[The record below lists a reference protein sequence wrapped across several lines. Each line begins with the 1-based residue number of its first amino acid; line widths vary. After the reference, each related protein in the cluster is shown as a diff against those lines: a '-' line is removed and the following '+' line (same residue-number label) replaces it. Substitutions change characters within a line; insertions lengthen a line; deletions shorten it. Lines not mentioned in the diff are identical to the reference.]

1 MLHQIGAGVLG
12 PVFRAYQ
19 PDPGRLVAVKQ
30 FRLDI
35 PPDSA
40 HRFVAALDRLIAADL
55 THSGIAAPLAA
66 GLESFTPYLAQD
78 FVAADSF
85 DVVMRDH
92 GAAPVAE
99 VLRVA
104 TQLAGALD
112 FAAAVQVYHGAL
124 HPRDVLVSAD
134 DTRLT
139 GLGIAQALEGIGLTA
154 PVRRPYAAPERVAG
168 QAWDR
173 RADVF
178 SVAALVYEM
187 LFGRRVAGIG
197 DAAAESITA
206 VDGVDADALRALFT
220 RALAERPEA
229 RFETVLSF
237 AEALHE
243 VLSTATQPV
252 RQSRTRRKRDTH
264 APQTRRSAPPSLPLD
279 ADLPLHD
286 SAGPTP
292 DPASVVLAAE
302 PATTPA
308 AMVEPSAVPLSR
320 AVAPVADADV
330 DLRAA
335 PDQAPEVDAVADVDL
350 TAADMRRFA
359 DVDVPAPESGPVRRE
374 KAAEVADDASEVA
387 LPLRPL
393 DAVEVHEAP
402 SFGSVALEQSRSAVW
417 PIVLALVVGL
427 SVGFALGYGTG
438 TRERTR
444 TQTASVAPAPAG
456 VAEPPPGPVV
466 PASPPAEPPVP
477 QAPAAAPGDAGTP
490 PGAQAS
496 ESPVTA
502 PATPS
507 EVLAPAPRA
516 VDRPAPSAAPSSPS
530 ATRGAT
536 AAGRLNVRSTPAG
549 ARVVVDGREAG
560 VTPTTV
566 RDLAVGTHLVRIA
579 HQGYVTA
586 ERRVRI
592 RTAQP
597 AQSIEVDLEASRP
610 VRQAATPA
618 APPERTSGMPADAA
632 RARAGSLMVDSRP
645 AGARV
650 LVDGKLVG
658 TTPLLLD
665 SVEAGE
671 HTVRLELDGFR
682 AWTAGTKI
690 TGGERTRVSGS
701 LEQR

>member
-40 HRFVAALDRLIAADL
+40 HRFVAALERLIAADL

-66 GLESFTPYLAQD
+66 GLESFTPFLAQD

-124 HPRDVLVSAD
+124 HPRDVLVSAE

-139 GLGIAQALEGIGLTA
+139 GLGIAQALESIGLTA

-197 DAAAESITA
+197 EAAAESITA
-206 VDGVDADALRALFT
+206 VEGVDADALRALFT

-229 RFETVLSF
+229 RFDTVLSF
-237 AEALHE
+237 ADALHD
-243 VLSTATQPV
+243 VLSTATPPA
-252 RQSRTRRKRDTH
+252 RQARARRKRDTNG
-264 APQTRRSAPPSLPLD
+264 AQARRSVPPSLPLD
-279 ADLPLHD
+279 ADLPLRV
-286 SAGPTP
+286 AA
-292 DPASVVLAAE
+292 PASEPPAAAE
-302 PATTPA
+302 P
-308 AMVEPSAVPLSR
+308 EAVPLSMS
-320 AVAPVADADV
+320 AAEPVAEPDV
-330 DLRAA
+330 ELRAA
-335 PDQAPEVDAVADVDL
+335 PDHAAALVSDVDITVAD
-350 TAADMRRFA
+350 TRRFA
-359 DVDVPAPESGPVRRE
+359 DVDGPAPEPDPVRRE
-374 KAAEVADDASEVA
+374 LTAEPREEAAESASPDT
-387 LPLRPL
+387 LPLRAV
-393 DAVEVHEAP
+393 DAADVHAAP
-402 SFGSVALEQSRSAVW
+402 SFGSVALEQGRSAVW
-417 PIVLALVVGL
+417 PIALALVVGL
-427 SVGFALGYGTG
+427 AVGFALGYGTG
-438 TRERTR
+438 TRERA
-444 TQTASVAPAPAG
+444 QSQLASVTPALPPE
-456 VAEPPPGPVV
+456 EPPSAHAVQVP
-466 PASPPAEPPVP
+466 PASAEPPVSP
-477 QAPAAAPGDAGTP
+477 PLPGASAGGVAQP
-490 PGAQAS
+490 PAQAS
-496 ESPVTA
+496 GPSVTVPPPQADAPPPPRAVERPATPA
-502 PATPS
+502 PATP
-507 EVLAPAPRA
+507 A
-516 VDRPAPSAAPSSPS
+516 V
-530 ATRGAT
+530 TRGAS
-536 AAGRLNVRSTPAG
+536 AAGRLSVRSTPSG
-549 ARVVVDGREAG
+549 ARVIVDGREAG

-566 RDLAVGTHLVRIA
+566 GDLAVGTHLVRIA

-610 VRQAATPA
+610 ARQAATPA
-618 APPERTSGMPADAA
+618 VAPERTSGLNADAA
-632 RARAGSLMVDSRP
+632 RAKAGSLMVDSRP

-665 SVEAGE
+665 SVAAGE
-671 HTVRLELDGFR
+671 HTVRLDLDGFQP
-682 AWTAGTKI
+682 WTTGTTV